1 MEVTVRNAIMP
12 TSVGRRSQMAAS
24 DRAGAEIWSGS
35 VEQVSSLMW
44 CPQPASFVTGYGRGR
59 NAPSESIPWL
69 CLREA
74 SPTNRRGLITAVTSD
89 LMTCARPLAFELS
102 GRKNMA
108 CNQTAGAGLCSIST
122 RVSPGRTV
130 LTFVYRILVFLRV
143 LPCEQLERRAIL
155 WRLCLTVSGLR
166 KSASPTSPPRLHLFA
181 AVVAW
186 AVP

>member
-1 MEVTVRNAIMP
+1 MP

-35 VEQVSSLMW
+35 VEQVSSLMR
-44 CPQPASFVTGYGRGR
+44 CPQPASFVAGYGRGR
-59 NAPSESIPWL
+59 NAPSESIPWV
-69 CLREA
+69 CPREA

-89 LMTCARPLAFELS
+89 LMTCARPLANLAFELS

-108 CNQTAGAGLCSIST
+108 CSNRTAGAGPLQHIHI
-122 RVSPGRTV
+122 RIPRPHRP
-130 LTFVYRILVFLRV
+130 TFVYRILVFPRV
-143 LPCEQLERRAIL
+143 LPCEQPERRAIL